1 MSDLRQQLEAC
12 LQGRVCLIGLG
23 NPDYSDD
30 GFGVRLAEAL
40 ETAGLPDVVIA
51 EASPEKFIGEIA
63 ASWFDNVVFLDAV
76 EMETAPGS
84 LVLLSSAEITIRFA
98 QISTHKLS
106 LSLLAE
112 WVEFSGNSK
121 TWLLGLQP
129 KSIKAGSE
137 LSAEVQQ
144 SLEAVKELILSL
156 RTQDL
161 QLAMTN
167 VT

>member
-1 MSDLRQQLEAC
+1 MSDLRQLLEAC

-23 NPDYSDD
+23 NPDYGDD

-40 ETAGLPDVVIA
+40 DEAGLPDVVVA
-51 EASPEKFIGEIA
+51 ESSPEKFIGEIT
-63 ASWFDNVVFLDAV
+63 ASWFDSVVFLDAV
-76 EMETAPGS
+76 EMDAAPGS
-84 LVLLSSAEITIRFA
+84 VVLLTSAEITSRFA

-112 WVEFSGNSK
+112 WVEFGGNSK
-121 TWLLGLQP
+121 AWLLGVQP
-129 KSIKAGSE
+129 KSMTAGLQ
-137 LSAEVQQ
+137 LSDEVHR

-156 RTQDL
+156 RTRDL
-161 QLAMTN
+161 QSAISS